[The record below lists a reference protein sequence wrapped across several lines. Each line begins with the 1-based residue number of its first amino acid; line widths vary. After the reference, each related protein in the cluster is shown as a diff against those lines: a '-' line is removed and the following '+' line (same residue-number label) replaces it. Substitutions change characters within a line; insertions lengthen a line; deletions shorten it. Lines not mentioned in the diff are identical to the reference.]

1 MISLLAFLLGTIA
14 PDPEP
19 LRQAVVECDRGAMAT
34 LARAEPRRRSE
45 WAEAIYREQRS
56 IAAER
61 AALGSGGATPA
72 AQANLGAART
82 ALDTRQQQLEDAR
95 AVERA
100 WREFYDEH
108 RADFLASCAGRKNAD
123 GK

>member
-1 MISLLAFLLGTIA
+1 MITLLALLLGTTA
-14 PDPEP
+14 PDPAP
-19 LRQAVVECDRGAMAT
+19 LRRAVVECDRGAMADLT
-34 LARAEPRRRSE
+34 RAEPRRRSE
-45 WAEAIYREQRS
+45 WAEAIYREQRA
-56 IAAER
+56 IVAER

-72 AQANLGAART
+72 AQANLGTARA

-108 RADFLASCAGRKNAD
+108 RADFLVSCAGRRTAD